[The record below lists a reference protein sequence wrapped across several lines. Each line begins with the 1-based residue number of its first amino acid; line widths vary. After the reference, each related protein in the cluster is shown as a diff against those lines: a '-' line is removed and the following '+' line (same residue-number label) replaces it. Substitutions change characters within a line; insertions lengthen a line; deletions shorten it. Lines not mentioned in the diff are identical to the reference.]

1 MKMHKNGI
9 KNRRIKGELYLVIV
23 QQSYGGLFWMN
34 EIELY
39 GTLFFDPSTDQWAG
53 SGTGWW
59 IDKTDKNKVKIAFE
73 EPITFDPRQPSKTKS
88 YNLSTSNMNQ
98 NGMLHT
104 YQVNENGFILEWS
117 NYTEDTCIASFRV
130 VGNKVCFVPNDRNL
144 HAQESV
150 ADIYAA
156 ELLFNY
162 EAKYGVVTAMGSGT
176 ISCSDLAEEKLGILG
191 THIDE
196 VKSAIVE
203 ENDPF
208 SKKLLQDRLHKTKL
222 RMDRHQKIIERSAK
236 YWDSALEFGRLW
248 GHYSA
253 NEQEKELGGCY
264 IPLCTGGG
272 PGIMQAAAQGAREEN
287 AHVIGIDC
295 QFGVDNFFNLKDTY
309 SVHSNQRLRLNNFSI
324 RESVLINYSHVIL
337 FWPGGFGT
345 VWEVFETLSKIQTN
359 HLRKHRVKAIFVHQQ
374 YWEPLFR
381 LIDHLREHGA
391 INSYGDRVKI
401 PGVDDQLPDEAYIAE
416 VVDDPV
422 EAFEKT
428 RAYVEDLYHKNQLT
442 LKD

>member
-1 MKMHKNGI
+1 
-9 KNRRIKGELYLVIV
+9 
-23 QQSYGGLFWMN
+23 
-34 EIELY
+34 
-39 GTLFFDPSTDQWAG
+39 
-53 SGTGWW
+53 
-59 IDKTDKNKVKIAFE
+59 
-73 EPITFDPRQPSKTKS
+73 
-88 YNLSTSNMNQ
+88 
-98 NGMLHT
+98 
-104 YQVNENGFILEWS
+104 
-117 NYTEDTCIASFRV
+117 
-130 VGNKVCFVPNDRNL
+130 
-144 HAQESV
+144 
-150 ADIYAA
+150 
-156 ELLFNY
+156 
-162 EAKYGVVTAMGSGT
+162 
-176 ISCSDLAEEKLGILG
+176 
-191 THIDE
+191 
-196 VKSAIVE
+196 VKSAIE
-203 ENDPF
+203 KENDPF
-208 SKKLLQDRLHKTKL
+208 SKKLLQDRLHKTGL

-236 YWDSALEFGRLW
+236 YWDSALAFGRLW
-248 GHYSA
+248 GHYAA

-345 VWEVFETLSKIQTN
+345 AWEVFETLSKIQTN

-374 YWEPLFR
+374 YWEPLFL

-428 RAYVEDLYHKNQLT
+428 RAFVEELYHKNQLT